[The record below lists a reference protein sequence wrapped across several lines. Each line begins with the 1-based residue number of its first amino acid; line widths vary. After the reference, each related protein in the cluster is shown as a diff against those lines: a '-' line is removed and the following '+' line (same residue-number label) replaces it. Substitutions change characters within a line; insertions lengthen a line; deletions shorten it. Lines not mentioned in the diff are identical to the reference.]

1 MGLLISGSHFPK
13 NSLYLVNGE
22 SDQKN
27 VTNKKDA
34 KLNFLSGV
42 YIKFNVSYTRKV
54 LFQFKKKKL
63 KKLIIS
69 KTVASIKKVNGTKKM
84 ENVILFQTCYT
95 KIIVSL
101 TNIV

>member
-22 SDQKN
+22 SDQKS
-27 VTNKKDA
+27 VTNKRDA

-54 LFQFKKKKL
+54 LFQFKKKL